1 MSVQQN
7 TLNAENLIV
16 KRRSKRALGLGI
28 GLIASGIALYFAST
42 TIRDT
47 SSSVYMLC
55 TVGAFTALI
64 VGVLKLF
71 FGGWENVYQ
80 PTQSPVEGYSL
91 YFDGLSGSE
100 LVELIERE
108 RFDALRA
115 ARRKESGPV
124 RLDVRRSRDGRFV
137 ALQVLQYV
145 PYVYENLSGT
155 YCFQEERAVP
165 VAECVGNP
173 AK

>member
-1 MSVQQN
+1 MSVQEN
-7 TLNAENLIV
+7 TLNVDNLIV

-28 GLIASGIALYFAST
+28 GLIASGIALYLAST

-47 SSSVYMLC
+47 GSSLYMLC
-55 TVGAFTALI
+55 TVGAFSAAI

-71 FGGWENVYQ
+71 CGGKETLYQ

-91 YFDGLSGSE
+91 YFEGLSGSD
-100 LVELIERE
+100 LVDLIERG
-108 RFDALRA
+108 RFDDLRA

-155 YCFQEERAVP
+155 YCFQEERALP

>member
-1 MSVQQN
+1 MSVQEN
-7 TLNAENLIV
+7 TLNADNLIV

-28 GLIASGIALYFAST
+28 GLIASGIALYLAST

-47 SSSVYMLC
+47 GSSLYMLC
-55 TVGAFTALI
+55 TVGAFSASI

-71 FGGWENVYQ
+71 CGGKETLYQ

-91 YFDGLSGSE
+91 YFEGLSGSD
-100 LVELIERE
+100 LVDLIERE
-108 RFDALRA
+108 RFDDLRA

-155 YCFQEERAVP
+155 YCFQEERALP